1 MRKSLSLA
9 VSLASLEAGHPFL
22 ATPEGAAAWAAMEA
36 AGKSERSA
44 WEAANNAASYNRG
57 AASTAHSH
65 AMGRTQNAADAL
77 RSWLERWLHT
87 PRDAWRVELTP
98 GCRMGFR
105 DDSGKWVEHFWNSRE
120 EADATLKER
129 GQHCPGAK
137 VVYGRAL
144 TTEPR

>member
-9 VSLASLEAGHPFL
+9 VSPVSLEVGHPFL
-22 ATPEGAAAWAAMEA
+22 ATSEGAAAWAAMEA
-36 AGKSERSA
+36 ARKSEKAA
-44 WEAANNAASYNRG
+44 WESVKNAASYNRG
-57 AASTAHSH
+57 AANTAHSH
-65 AMGRTQNAADAL
+65 AISRTQNAADAL

-105 DDSGKWVEHFWNSRE
+105 DDSGKWVEHFWGSQE

-129 GQHCPGAK
+129 GQYCPDAG